1 MPVALLAIVLLLTS
15 TVWDGVYTTAQ
26 ATRGQV
32 VYDRQCSTCHG
43 WDLSGRNARPLKGD
57 VFYRNWG
64 EDSLGSLFTVVRD
77 SMPRNA
83 PGTLSEQDYLDVV
96 AYILQR
102 NEYPAGATDLTT
114 AGVGDIQ
121 VVGKSGPAP
130 VPNFSLV
137 RVVGCLQETAGTWRL
152 TQASEPAR
160 TRLPAPSTGDE
171 RRRSDATP
179 AGRLTFE
186 LMDTYGATDGHAGQR
201 VEVKGL
207 LMRGPSDKLNYSS
220 FQMLADRCEP

>member
-1 MPVALLAIVLLLTS
+1 MPVAVIAIVLLLTS
-15 TVWDGVYTTAQ
+15 TVWDGVFTTAQ

-43 WDLSGRNARPLKGD
+43 WDLAGRNARPLKGD

-64 EDSLGSLFTVVRD
+64 EDSLGSLYSVVRD

-102 NEYPAGATDLTT
+102 NDYPAGVNELTR
-114 AGVGDIQ
+114 AGVGDVQ
-121 VVGKSGPAP
+121 VVGKNGPAP

-137 RVVGCLQETAGTWRL
+137 RVVGCLEETAGTWRL
-152 TQASEPAR
+152 TRASEPAR
-160 TRLPAPSTGDE
+160 TRLPAPSVGDE
-171 RRRSDATP
+171 RRRSDAAVGGT
-179 AGRLTFE
+179 GTFE
-186 LMDTYGATDGHAGQR
+186 LMDTYGATDGHAGHR

-207 LMRGPSDKLNYSS
+207 LMRGPSNKLNFSS
-220 FQMLADRCEP
+220 FQMLAERCAP